1 MAKFNNAKVGDKVW
15 SPKYGWGTIFE
26 ITDGL
31 TYDIH
36 VNFEKWKK
44 KASYTKSGYYSI
56 SYVSPSLFWNEIH
69 MPTDEEDKKPFD
81 LVKFLK
87 DNLILGKFVSGAN
100 NFYLFFDNRSNE
112 WKFGCSNYCQTI
124 EAHFKLP
131 DRKDREHIASILSQ
145 NKITPQQLKDAY
157 KELGW
162 I

>member
-15 SPKYGWGTIFE
+15 SPEYGWGTIFE

-56 SYVSPSLFWNEIH
+56 SYVSPSLFWNEVKL
-69 MPTDEEDKKPFD
+69 PTEEEDKRPFNLAEFLINNLEPKEFENGKP
-81 LVKFLK
+81 
-87 DNLILGKFVSGAN
+87 NY
-100 NFYLFFDNRSNE
+100 YLRFTKSFDNSWSFEVNCHTDMIGVCFKEGKRS
-112 WKFGCSNYCQTI
+112 I
-124 EAHFKLP
+124 EIELT
-131 DRKDREHIASILSQ
+131 R
-145 NKITPQQLKDAY
+145 NKITPKQLRDAY

-162 I
+162 L